1 MGMRWLVTGA
11 VVDSVGAIVDA
22 TKRPDPF
29 PNVFRFHEIWH
40 RFVLLGSPCHYLS
53 VATLMR

>member
-1 MGMRWLVTGA
+1 MRWLVTGA
-11 VVDSVGAIVDA
+11 VVDYVGAIVDA